1 VHAAQTGDHVGGPV
15 KVGPD
20 TVFIGSFV
28 LFAVAML
35 MLMKEPLMATWW
47 AGLVPWAAAVVP
59 WAFALIVTAI
69 QYNQAR
75 LQLHKKYLFKG

>member
-1 VHAAQTGDHVGGPV
+1 
-15 KVGPD
+15 
-20 TVFIGSFV
+20 V

-35 MLMKEPLMATWW
+35 MVMKEPLMAAWW

-59 WAFALIVTAI
+59 WAFALVVTAV

-75 LQLHKKYLFKG
+75 LQLHKKYLFKAQSPE

>member
-1 VHAAQTGDHVGGPV
+1 MVS
-15 KVGPD
+15 KILSRWSD

-47 AGLVPWAAAVVP
+47 AGLVPWATAIVP
-59 WAFALIVTAI
+59 WAIALVITAV

-75 LQLHKKYLFKG
+75 LHLHKKYLFRK